1 MNASGPVLVTGFEAF
16 GDSEINPTAKIIDN
30 LHGDEVLGRGIV
42 GLELPVSLEQ
52 APRLLHAAVETHL
65 PELVISLGL
74 ANGRSSLA
82 IERVAVNVLD
92 FPLADN
98 DGVQPIDQP
107 VVPGGPDAYFA
118 TAPIKSIFLSWVN
131 QGLPGYVSNSAG
143 TYLCNAVFY
152 HSLHLAAGRGHRC
165 ALVHVPYLPEQAAA
179 VVRANTQSGVIT
191 HLPNGAIPSMG
202 LDAMMSAVRSAI
214 EVSLSTRADVV
225 LAAGA
230 VS

>member
-1 MNASGPVLVTGFEAF
+1 M
-16 GDSEINPTAKIIDN
+16 
-30 LHGDEVLGRGIV
+30 
-42 GLELPVSLEQ
+42 ELPVSLER

-107 VVPGGPDAYFA
+107 VVPGGPDAYFT
-118 TAPIKSIFLSWVN
+118 TAPIKSIYLSWVN

-152 HSLHLAAGRGHRC
+152 HSLHLAVGRGHRC

-179 VVRANTQSGVIT
+179 VVRANTQNGIIT
-191 HLPNGAIPSMG
+191 HLPNGTIPSMG

-214 EVSLSTRADVV
+214 EVSLSTRTDVV
-225 LAAGA
+225 LAAGE